1 MSFERF
7 QYLPKHKVYERTR
20 IGSIAASRNS
30 IIVLLLISIYHIFY
44 RQMFKHRMQ
53 LAQNKRLPQPTHT
66 SITIRKRMDKL
77 KFIMEHTRAHQ
88 QMVRTMLQP
97 IKKIS
102 HQIRHTLC
110 WRSHVHTSLIRKHA
124 HTALTILPS
133 ILYKR
138 LHHDTMSTQQV
149 ALLESIEMR
158 KLFIGG
164 NGVLHLL
171 NLSQRGNNSL
181 TIHNV
186 SHLVFIEGISLYGK
200 RTVNGLYLVSLAEQ
214 QSILLFHSDGI
225 TLHQS

>member
-1 MSFERF
+1 
-7 QYLPKHKVYERTR
+7 
-20 IGSIAASRNS
+20 
-30 IIVLLLISIYHIFY
+30 
-44 RQMFKHRMQ
+44 MFKHRMQ

-124 HTALTILPS
+124 HTALTILPN
-133 ILYKR
+133 ILYKH
-138 LHHDTMSTQQV
+138 LHHANMSTQQV

-158 KLFIGG
+158 IHPSHIDLRTNVLYG
-164 NGVLHLL
+164 NGIFLFA
-171 NLSQRGNNSL
+171 
-181 TIHNV
+181 IMC
-186 SHLVFIEGISLYGK
+186 ISCLIFPPLIK
-200 RTVNGLYLVSLAEQ
+200 KSF
-214 QSILLFHSDGI
+214 SCLF
-225 TLHQS
+225 